1 MGELLARYGG
11 EFTTFRRG
19 QIVEGSVV
27 AVDHKA
33 VLVDVGAKSE
43 GIITGS
49 ELTDSEQSYKQLKP
63 GDLVLSVVVQPE
75 NRMGYIVLSLK
86 RAEAERKWREM
97 NRLMAE
103 ETPFEV
109 RVLEYGRGGLLV
121 DALGLRGFVPISHLN
136 RANFAEFNRAVA
148 AASRVDTVQKLGDF
162 VGKTLRVKVI
172 ELDRN
177 QNRLVLSEKE
187 LEPKVSAQQ
196 VRELLAKV
204 KVGDEVDGVVTGVMP
219 FGLFVEVKAASTVQA
234 KTTKTKAKGTED
246 KTAAAEKTGAAG
258 SDKAPFL
265 EGLVHIS
272 EISWEKVNHP
282 ADHFKVGNKI
292 KVKIIGKNETEGKL
306 ALSIKQLL
314 ANPWE
319 KIAEKYPVGK
329 RVKGQVSKIVPFGA
343 FVTLEPGIDGLIHV
357 SETVGPLK
365 EGEKVEAVVIVSD
378 PKHQRLGLSV
388 RQIEDAKI
396 YR

>member
-1 MGELLARYGG
+1 MVKVTTETKKSSPKKSANSSLASRGKSAGDMGELLARYGG

-49 ELTDSEQSYKQLKP
+49 ELTDSEQSYKQLKQ

-97 NRLMAE
+97 NRLLAE

-196 VRELLAKV
+196 VRELL
-204 KVGDEVDGVVTGVMP
+204 GEVHFVRGASFWLGVTDPAYVSGKGRQQNRSVAEEWEWLRGLPRDGS
-219 FGLFVEVKAASTVQA
+219 F
-234 KTTKTKAKGTED
+234 
-246 KTAAAEKTGAAG
+246 
-258 SDKAPFL
+258 
-265 EGLVHIS
+265 
-272 EISWEKVNHP
+272 
-282 ADHFKVGNKI
+282 
-292 KVKIIGKNETEGKL
+292 
-306 ALSIKQLL
+306 SIC
-314 ANPWE
+314 
-319 KIAEKYPVGK
+319 
-329 RVKGQVSKIVPFGA
+329 RR
-343 FVTLEPGIDGLIHV
+343 
-357 SETVGPLK
+357 
-365 EGEKVEAVVIVSD
+365 
-378 PKHQRLGLSV
+378 QRRRS
-388 RQIEDAKI
+388 
-396 YR
+396 